1 MSLKPKKLKKE
12 RKNVRMDKLS
22 AGQIIPL
29 KQDFMF
35 TQIFNDENY
44 DFVLYQLLSDVLSIK
59 KEVFIGN
66 IRYLNRDLKNSNKK
80 NMLNKV
86 DLLIKHK
93 MFDEDGNEEEEY
105 INVEINTSNSML
117 RRNKVYSNKIGSFSL
132 DVGDNTYENIDRV
145 VQINYNF
152 FDTNKLRLVSISQ
165 MKDQDNIIDTGWD
178 DIFYTISVNFALNP
192 WYNLIDE
199 REKKVANWCILM
211 NTNDLG
217 TFKRKAEEI
226 MGKEDAE
233 KLIYRVEELSC
244 DKENIALFTKL
255 SNEEMAFNTRLA
267 EAERDAKKR
276 YKDGVEEGI
285 EKGIEQGIEKGI
297 EQGSKENALT
307 NAKNAISLGLD
318 NETISKITGLSIEEI
333 EHLQTDN

>member
-1 MSLKPKKLKKE
+1 M
-12 RKNVRMDKLS
+12 
-22 AGQIIPL
+22 
-29 KQDFMF
+29 
-35 TQIFNDENY
+35 
-44 DFVLYQLLSDVLSIK
+44 
-59 KEVFIGN
+59 
-66 IRYLNRDLKNSNKK
+66 
-80 NMLNKV
+80 
-86 DLLIKHK
+86 
-93 MFDEDGNEEEEY
+93 
-105 INVEINTSNSML
+105 EINTSNSML
-117 RRNKVYSNKIGSFSL
+117 RRNKVYINKIGSFSL
-132 DVGDNTYENIDRV
+132 DVGDNTYDNIDRL
-145 VQINYNF
+145 VQVNFDF

-211 NTNDLG
+211 NTNDLE

-233 KLIYRVEELSC
+233 KLIYRAEELSC

-276 YKDGVEEGI
+276 YKDGVEDS
-285 EKGIEQGIEKGI
+285 
-297 EQGSKENALT
+297 SKE
-307 NAKNAISLGLD
+307 NAKNAIGLGLD
-318 NETISKITGLSIEEI
+318 NETISKITGLSVEEI
-333 EHLQTDN
+333 EKIRKC

>member
-1 MSLKPKKLKKE
+1 
-12 RKNVRMDKLS
+12 
-22 AGQIIPL
+22 
-29 KQDFMF
+29 
-35 TQIFNDENY
+35 
-44 DFVLYQLLSDVLSIK
+44 
-59 KEVFIGN
+59 
-66 IRYLNRDLKNSNKK
+66 
-80 NMLNKV
+80 MLNKV

-93 MFDEDGNEEEEY
+93 MFNEDGNEEEEY

-117 RRNKVYSNKIGSFSL
+117 RRNNVYSNKIGSFSL
-132 DVGDNTYENIDRV
+132 DVGDNTYDNIDRL
-145 VQINYNF
+145 VQVNFDF

-199 REKKVANWCILM
+199 REKKIANWCILM
-211 NTNDLG
+211 NTNDLEI
-217 TFKRKAEEI
+217 FKRKAEEI

-276 YKDGVEEGI
+276 YKDGVEEG
-285 EKGIEQGIEKGI
+285 
-297 EQGSKENALT
+297 SKENALA
-307 NAKNAISLGLD
+307 NAKNAIGLGLD
-318 NETISKITGLSIEEI
+318 NETISKITGLSVEEI
-333 EHLQTDN
+333 EKARKC

>member
-1 MSLKPKKLKKE
+1 
-12 RKNVRMDKLS
+12 
-22 AGQIIPL
+22 
-29 KQDFMF
+29 
-35 TQIFNDENY
+35 
-44 DFVLYQLLSDVLSIK
+44 
-59 KEVFIGN
+59 
-66 IRYLNRDLKNSNKK
+66 
-80 NMLNKV
+80 MLNKV

-93 MFDEDGNEEEEY
+93 MFNEDGNEEEEY

-132 DVGDNTYENIDRV
+132 DVGDNTYDNIDRL
-145 VQINYNF
+145 VQVNFDF

-211 NTNDLG
+211 NTNDLE

-226 MGKEDAE
+226 MGKDDAE

-276 YKDGVEEGI
+276 YKDGVEEG
-285 EKGIEQGIEKGI
+285 
-297 EQGSKENALT
+297 SKENALA
-307 NAKNAISLGLD
+307 NAKNAIGLGLD
-318 NETISKITGLSIEEI
+318 NETISKITGLSVEEI
-333 EHLQTDN
+333 EKTRKC

>member
-1 MSLKPKKLKKE
+1 MSLQPKNLKKE

-22 AGQIIPL
+22 EGQLIPL

-86 DLLIKHK
+86 DLLIKYK
-93 MFDEDGNEEEEY
+93 MFNEDGNEEEEY

-132 DVGDNTYENIDRV
+132 DVGDNTYDNIDRL

-211 NTNDLG
+211 NTNDLE

-226 MGKEDAE
+226 MGKEDSE
-233 KLIYRVEELSC
+233 KLIYRAEELSC

-276 YKDGVEEGI
+276 YKDGVEDS
-285 EKGIEQGIEKGI
+285 
-297 EQGSKENALT
+297 SKE
-307 NAKNAISLGLD
+307 NAKNAIGLGLD
-318 NETISKITGLSIEEI
+318 NETISKITGLSVEEI
-333 EHLQTDN
+333 EKIRKC